1 MGLRIDYE
9 THYHQLVLEQVRSSR
24 EYLEVF
30 KNGRVA
36 KHIMKQWMET
46 YQLCHKHS
54 SFKDSDRLVLPIKPI
69 NVKGH
74 VWNMKTIKV
83 TIKDWKK

>member
-1 MGLRIDYE
+1 MKPAII
-9 THYHQLVLEQVRSSR
+9 QLVLEQVRSSR

-36 KHIMKQWMET
+36 KHVMKQWMET
-46 YQLCHKHS
+46 YKLCHKHS
-54 SFKDSDRLVLPIKPI
+54 SFKNSDGACFAIKPI
-69 NVKGH
+69 NVKGL

>member
-1 MGLRIDYE
+1 
-9 THYHQLVLEQVRSSR
+9 
-24 EYLEVF
+24 
-30 KNGRVA
+30 
-36 KHIMKQWMET
+36 MKQWMET

-54 SFKDSDRLVLPIKPI
+54 HLKIQMELVLPIKPI
-69 NVKGH
+69 NAKGH